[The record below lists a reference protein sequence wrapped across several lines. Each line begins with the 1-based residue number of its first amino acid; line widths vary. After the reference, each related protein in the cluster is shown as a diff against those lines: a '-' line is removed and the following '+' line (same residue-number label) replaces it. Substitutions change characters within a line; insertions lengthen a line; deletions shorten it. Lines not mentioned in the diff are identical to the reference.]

1 MHVVIFATKV
11 RIYVEILATKVCICC
26 GFRNTLHFLNSRQTV
41 MEWNGLAGT
50 GVATAQKIVQRPTPF
65 LTRHFA
71 SRLGGVPPMNNLPHD
86 HVRIDEYTQ
95 TGATLKKKTK
105 QEIQWRSPRVPA
117 Q

>member
-1 MHVVIFATKV
+1 
-11 RIYVEILATKVCICC
+11 
-26 GFRNTLHFLNSRQTV
+26 
-41 MEWNGLAGT
+41 MEWNRLAGT

-95 TGATLKKKTK
+95 TGATLKKKRNK
-105 QEIQWRSPRVPA
+105 KYNGDPQESLTDVCPIKTWYLENQVCFLASKPIHRT
-117 Q
+117 

>member
-1 MHVVIFATKV
+1 MIPHVIP
-11 RIYVEILATKVCICC
+11 EWN
-26 GFRNTLHFLNSRQTV
+26 G
-41 MEWNGLAGT
+41 MEWNRLAGT

-95 TGATLKKKTK
+95 TGATLKKNETRNTMEIPKSPCPIKT
-105 QEIQWRSPRVPA
+105 W
-117 Q
+117 

>member
-1 MHVVIFATKV
+1 
-11 RIYVEILATKVCICC
+11 
-26 GFRNTLHFLNSRQTV
+26 
-41 MEWNGLAGT
+41 MEWNRLAGT

-95 TGATLKKKTK
+95 TGATLLLKEK
-105 QEIQWRSPRVPA
+105 QKCKGGFEEFLTSTQ
-117 Q
+117 